1 MIMIKFLLANG
12 FLLVL
17 SIFIGLSPMFL
28 PVELGLWLP
37 APLIGLMWVLKC
49 HAVAQQKDRELES
62 HLAKHNIDNLNHCI
76 DRYVEGFNTCLAGEL
91 DQFNAE
97 LQQLKSMV
105 ADAVATMS
113 NSFNRLHQLTSGQSV
128 VVHSLVSDLDGSTK
142 NASGSMSFQQF
153 AEETDTVLRF
163 FIDHILDISKQSI
176 EMVGVI
182 NDVGG
187 HMAHVEKLLADV
199 QKIADQTNL
208 LALNAAIEAAR
219 AGEAGRGFAVVA
231 DEVRNLSKHSDK
243 FSEEIKTV
251 VSASKSNIHQAQHMI
266 ETMASKDM
274 NIALNSKDKID
285 MMMANITVMNAKV
298 AKSISEVSQLTE
310 NVELS
315 VNDAVR
321 GLQFEDMCRQLIEF
335 LQNNT
340 QHFQAMAD
348 EVAIGMG
355 VFKTTDSMNWENQ
368 LSEGTKRLQ
377 EMQHQ
382 WRRQSS
388 KVVSQSTVD
397 EGDVELF

>member
-1 MIMIKFLLANG
+1 MTKFVLTNSLL
-12 FLLVL
+12 LILTIL
-17 SIFIGLSPMFL
+17 IGISPLFL
-28 PVELGLWLP
+28 PDILGLWLP
-37 APLIGLMWVLKC
+37 APLIGLIWILKC
-49 HAVAQQKDRELES
+49 VSILRQKEKELE
-62 HLAKHNIDNLNHCI
+62 NNLNNSDVDKLNYCI
-76 DRYVEGFNTCLAGEL
+76 ERYVEGFNTCLAGEL
-91 DQFNAE
+91 NQFNAE

-113 NSFNRLHQLTSGQSV
+113 NSFNNLHNLTSGQSV
-128 VVHSLVSDLDGSTK
+128 VVHSLVSDLDGSIK
-142 NASGSMSFQQF
+142 NSDGSMSFQQF
-153 AEETDTVLRF
+153 AEETDSVLRF

-231 DEVRNLSKHSDK
+231 DEVRNLSKNSDK
-243 FSEEIKTV
+243 FSEEIKKV
-251 VSASKSNIHQAQHMI
+251 VSASKSNIRQAQHMI

-285 MMMANITVMNAKV
+285 SMMANISVMNSKV
-298 AKSISEVSQLTE
+298 AKSIAEVSSLTDK
-310 NVELS
+310 VEVN

-321 GLQFEDMCRQLIEF
+321 GLQFEDLCRQLIEF
-335 LQNNT
+335 LQANT

-355 VFKTTDSMNWENQ
+355 VFKTTDSQNWEKQ
-368 LSEGTKRLQ
+368 LNEGTARLQ

-382 WRRQSS
+382 WRKTSS

-397 EGDVELF
+397 EGDIELF

>member
-1 MIMIKFLLANG
+1 MIKFLLANG

>member
-1 MIMIKFLLANG
+1 MTKFVLDNS

-17 SIFIGLSPMFL
+17 TIVFGLSPMFL
-28 PVELGLWLP
+28 PNDLGLWLP
-37 APLIGLMWVLKC
+37 APLISLIWISKC
-49 HAVAQQKDRELES
+49 FSMLQQKERDLENN
-62 HLAKHNIDNLNHCI
+62 LNNPDIDKLNHCI
-76 DRYVEGFNTCLAGEL
+76 DRYVEGFNTCLGGEIN
-91 DQFNAE
+91 QFNVE

-113 NSFNRLHQLTSGQSV
+113 NSFNNLHNLTSGQSV
-128 VVHSLVSDLDGSTK
+128 VVHSLVSDLDGSIK
-142 NASGSMSFQQF
+142 NSPGSMSFQQF

-163 FIDHILDISKQSI
+163 FIDHILEISKQSI

-231 DEVRNLSKHSDK
+231 DEVRNLSKNSDK
-243 FSEEIKTV
+243 FSEEIKKV
-251 VSASKSNIHQAQHMI
+251 VSASKNNIRQAQHMI

-285 MMMANITVMNAKV
+285 IMMANISVMNIKV
-298 AKSISEVSQLTE
+298 AKSITEVSSLTE
-310 NVELS
+310 KVELS

-321 GLQFEDMCRQLIEF
+321 GLQFEDLCRQLIDF
-335 LQNNT
+335 LQANT

-348 EVAIGMG
+348 EVAIGIG
-355 VFKTTDSMNWENQ
+355 VFKTADSQSWEKQ
-368 LSEGTKRLQ
+368 LNEGIVRLQ

-382 WRRQSS
+382 WRKMTSK

-397 EGDVELF
+397 EGDIELF

>member
-1 MIMIKFLLANG
+1 MINFLRSNS
-12 FLLVL
+12 FLLVVTIL
-17 SIFIGLSPMFL
+17 IGLSPMIL

-37 APLIGLMWVLKC
+37 APLIGLIWIVKC
-49 HAVAQQKDRELES
+49 LAIVRQKDKELE
-62 HLAKHNIDNLNHCI
+62 NNLSTPDTDRLNQCI
-76 DRYVEGFNTCLAGEL
+76 DRYIEGFNTCLAGEL

-105 ADAVATMS
+105 ADAVTTMS
-113 NSFNRLHQLTSGQSV
+113 GSFNNLHNLTSGQSV

-142 NASGSMSFQQF
+142 STSGSMSFQQF
-153 AEETDTVLRF
+153 AEETDIVLRF

-243 FSEEIKTV
+243 FSEEIKSV

-285 MMMANITVMNAKV
+285 TMMANISVINSKV
-298 AKSISEVSQLTE
+298 AKSISEISQLTE
-310 NVELS
+310 DVEMS
-315 VNDAVR
+315 VNSAVR

-335 LQNNT
+335 LQANT

-355 VFKTTDSMNWENQ
+355 VFKTTDSLNWERQ
-368 LSEGTKRLQ
+368 LNEGAKRLR

-382 WRRQSS
+382 WRHQST